1 MQIHISD
8 SESYRMLTVFGYFDI
23 AYGWLYL
30 WQLIY
35 RHVIRDAIMAFAQE
49 CTCQLY
55 PLSAC

>member
-23 AYGWLYL
+23 AYGWLCL

-55 PLSAC
+55 PLSAG

>member
-55 PLSAC
+55 PLSAG